1 MDDMNQVGGAVHD
14 LASPAIMSA
23 RLAREVRRRRSEMG
37 LSQAALVRRGGISL
51 ATLSAIERGKP
62 RTFVVTTLAA
72 LDRALGWEVGRSQQI
87 LDDELAEAQRAESG
101 SEDIGIEAMSML
113 AEYRAVLE
121 QMRQE
126 PSWARELV
134 RLVDQLGPED
144 RAMLLTFARRLG
156 RNGV

>member
-1 MDDMNQVGGAVHD
+1 
-14 LASPAIMSA
+14 
-23 RLAREVRRRRSEMG
+23 
-37 LSQAALVRRGGISL
+37 VRRGGISL

-134 RLVDQLGPED
+134 RLVDQLGPDD